1 MFKEEGKFSIL
12 ELQLISELL
21 YNVDESVRLQINGNI
36 QRFIEVVKEYGS
48 RRGMRW
54 DDLALIFE
62 WTFERDRIF
71 EFFKSTKTPLK
82 ERHI

>member
-1 MFKEEGKFSIL
+1 M
-12 ELQLISELL
+12 SELL
-21 YNVDESVRLQINGNI
+21 FNVDETVRLQINGNL
-36 QRFIEVVKEYGS
+36 QRFVEVMKEYGS

-71 EFFKSTKTPLK
+71 EHLGTTKTPLK
-82 ERHI
+82 ERHV